1 MNKTIISI
9 SHLYFANVYNDFSLS
24 IPADTNF
31 TIAGDNGTG
40 KTSLMK
46 MLCRLLPLDKG
57 TITFHDFDKKSN
69 A

>member
-9 SHLYFANVYNDFSLS
+9 SHLYFSSVYNDFSLN

-46 MLCRLLPLDKG
+46 MLCNLLPLDKG
-57 TITFHDFDKKSN
+57 TITFNDFNEKNN